1 MNRTQDEFV
10 AARKPAWD
18 ELDTLLA
25 KKFLLYKLP
34 PASISRAASLY
45 REICSDLM
53 RARSAGYS
61 PDVIDLLDSLAAR
74 TCAAMYSAPPYRLAG
89 LWELVTTGFPQA
101 VRRNAR
107 FMVFAVL
114 LFVLPGVLGFVGAV
128 RSRGFAVQVMSEGMV
143 AQMEKA
149 YGEFGHGR
157 EEGQDSMMASF
168 YVYNNI
174 GIAFRCFA
182 TGILFGLGSVFF
194 LVYNGL
200 TIGVVAGAVTSAG
213 HGRNLFTFIAG
224 HGAFE
229 LTAIVISGA
238 AGIAMGYALINT
250 GQRTRW
256 ESLRAKS
263 GDLFRMIVGAAL
275 MLLIAAFIEGF
286 WSPSAILAPVKW
298 GVAVLLH
305 LLVFAYLLF
314 AGRSAAT
321 RERREALPD
330 EAHRGSPKESSQS
343 SLLKRISTRM
353 TVRGG

>member
-1 MNRTQDEFV
+1 VNRTQDEFV

-25 KKFLLYKLP
+25 KKHLLHKLP

-53 RARSAGYS
+53 RARAAGYTS
-61 PDVIDLLDSLAAR
+61 DVLDLLDALAAR
-74 TCAAMYSAPPYRLAG
+74 TCSAMYSAPPYRLAG
-89 LWELVTTGFPQA
+89 LWELVTTGFPSS

-107 FMVFAVL
+107 FIAL
-114 LFVLPGVLGFVGAV
+114 AAALFVLPGLVGYAGAL
-128 RSRGFAVQVMSEGMV
+128 RSRGFAIQIMSEPMV
-143 AQMEKA
+143 AQMEKS
-149 YGEFGHGR
+149 YSELGHGR
-157 EEGQDSMMASF
+157 GEGADSMMASF
-168 YVYNNI
+168 YVYNNV

-182 TGILFGLGSVFF
+182 TGILFGLGSMFF

-200 TIGVVAGAVTSAG
+200 TIGVVAGAVSAAG
-213 HGRNLFTFIAG
+213 SGRNLFTFIAG

-238 AGIAMGYALINT
+238 AGMAMGYALINT

-256 ESLRAKS
+256 ASLRAQA
-263 GDLFRMIVGAAL
+263 GDLFRMVMGAAL

-286 WSPSAILAPVKW
+286 WSPSSILAPVKW

-305 LLVFAYLLF
+305 LLVLAYLLF
-314 AGRSAAT
+314 AGRSAS
-321 RERREALPD
+321 
-330 EAHRGSPKESSQS
+330 RGSKP
-343 SLLKRISTRM
+343 
-353 TVRGG
+353 

>member
-25 KKFLLYKLP
+25 KESLLYKLP

-61 PDVIDLLDSLAAR
+61 PEVSDLLDSLAAR

-89 LWELVTTGFPQA
+89 LRRLVTAGFPQS
-101 VRRNAR
+101 VRRHAR
-107 FMVFAVL
+107 FMVIATV
-114 LFVLPGVLGFVGAV
+114 LFVLPGILGFVGAL
-128 RSRGFAVQVMSEGMV
+128 RSRGFAIQVMSESMV
-143 AQMEKA
+143 EQMEKS
-149 YGEFGHGR
+149 YSDLGHGR
-157 EEGQDSMMASF
+157 DEGADSMMAAF
-168 YVYNNI
+168 YVYNNV

-200 TIGVVAGAVTSAG
+200 LIGAVAGTVTAAG

-238 AGIAMGYALINT
+238 AGMVMGYALVDT
-250 GQRTRW
+250 GRRSRW
-256 ESLRAKS
+256 ASLRAKS

-275 MLLIAAFIEGF
+275 MLLVAAAIEGF
-286 WSPSAILAPVKW
+286 WSPSVILAPVKW
-298 GVAVLLH
+298 GVAGLLYA
-305 LLVFAYLLF
+305 LVFTYLML
-314 AGRSAAT
+314 AGRKAKP
-321 RERREALPD
+321 EAD
-330 EAHRGSPKESSQS
+330 S
-343 SLLKRISTRM
+343 
-353 TVRGG
+353 